1 MDDQPRPALQGDP
14 RDWFTPETL
23 ASRLK
28 VSDRLIRKWVQQG
41 LLRSYKFGSLRRFAP
56 ADVDE
61 FVAQF
66 LDDRGG
72 NIEPPTT

>member
-1 MDDQPRPALQGDP
+1 MENEQRPSILGDT
-14 RDWFTPETL
+14 RDWFTPQSL

-28 VSDRLIRKWVQQG
+28 VSDRLVRKWVQLG

-61 FVAQF
+61 FVARF
-66 LDDRGG
+66 LDDRDG
-72 NIEPPTT
+72 ER

>member
-1 MDDQPRPALQGDP
+1 MDDLSRPPLLGDS
-14 RDWFTPETL
+14 RDWFTTETL

-28 VSDRLIRKWVQQG
+28 VSDRLIRKWVKNG

-61 FVAQF
+61 LVAGF
-66 LDDRGG
+66 LDDRRA
-72 NIEPPTT
+72 EE